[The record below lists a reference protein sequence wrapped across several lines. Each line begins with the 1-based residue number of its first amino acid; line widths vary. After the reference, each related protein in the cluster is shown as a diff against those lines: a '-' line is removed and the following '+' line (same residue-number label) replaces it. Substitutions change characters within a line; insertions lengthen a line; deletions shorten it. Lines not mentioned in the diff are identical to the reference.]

1 MEEPQAGARNVSG
14 LRAHKASPPDLVG
27 VRVRARARAR
37 ARVGVRVRVRVRHPA
52 CWASCSLCV
61 FLPES
66 SLSLSLSSVPTRPRH
81 QTFVDN
87 KVAQPSASRLS
98 GGSPQRQVTPQ
109 AAPRFGQPRP
119 AGRLGCAGR
128 CPHRAWFSVC
138 LSVCLSFDPAACEAA
153 QQRESEQREAVV
165 THVHPRALACMAPG
179 WMARVTTRLAGI
191 GLLTV
196 ARSRLALS
204 ATRARTGLAA

>member
-1 MEEPQAGARNVSG
+1 MEEAQAGARNVSG
-14 LRAHKASPPDLVG
+14 LRAHKASPPDLVR

-52 CWASCSLCV
+52 
-61 FLPES
+61 
-66 SLSLSLSSVPTRPRH
+66 SVPTRPRH
-81 QTFVDN
+81 QTFVEN

-119 AGRLGCAGR
+119 VGRLGCAGR
-128 CPHRAWFSVC
+128 CPQRAC
-138 LSVCLSFDPAACEAA
+138 FDPAACEAA

-179 WMARVTTRLAGI
+179 WMARVTTRLASI

-196 ARSRLALS
+196 ARSRLAQS